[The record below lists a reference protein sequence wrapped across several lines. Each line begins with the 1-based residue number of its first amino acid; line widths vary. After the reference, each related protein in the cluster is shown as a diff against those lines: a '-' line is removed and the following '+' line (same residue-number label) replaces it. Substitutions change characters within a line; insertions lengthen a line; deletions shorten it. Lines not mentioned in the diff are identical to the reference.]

1 MKSKAVTLLLITGL
15 TVSLAGCRGA
25 ESTNGTDGNGKGSSE
40 VTQDT
45 SNSAEQDTQPA
56 DENTGSGET
65 PEDGSENGED
75 ISASEGKDTDTA
87 SDIQAGMKDSDELRA
102 LCITGSNNYLSE
114 WLEAE
119 QKTLYNIQYQKIY
132 LEQEEV
138 SGQIQDAEDAAQ
150 KQDANE
156 PDQKEMSALSDVLTS
171 YNEKMSADMKANA
184 EELRRTSQEAL
195 DNGMLDAAYT
205 ITQRY
210 QIVRADESVFSAWS
224 KTDSYTGGA
233 HPFYIYDGITLDVA
247 TGKELSLSDVVTD
260 TAAMAKQLA
269 AQLAESYDDNAFSDL
284 ALTLQSMLKSNTLEW
299 TLGNEG
305 LEFCFAPGNLAPYA
319 VGVVST
325 IIPYDKMPE
334 LFNEKYIATCNAYT
348 RAILLGN
355 AEKIDINGDGEP
367 EEILLT
373 RDFGEYGEADGIST
387 GIRVQI
393 DSGAYSFESPAYD
406 YTCYLVHSDTDKWY
420 LYVDGLSDND
430 YHTLQILDLNN
441 GTPEQ
446 IAIMYGTGFYK
457 QYLETDEGYDYLQD
471 FFTNPEEFRLDV
483 RTDLL
488 STILAFRSYRLGPDG
503 NPEAKQEYYYF
514 DTDRKLTSKIDLE
527 LEFPETG
534 KKETVPAGSEFGFY
548 RTDNEN
554 FVDMKLDD
562 GRICRVTVDNSDWP
576 AQINGKEREEVFSGM
591 VFAG

>member
-1 MKSKAVTLLLITGL
+1 MKKKAVAFLLTTGL
-15 TVSLAGCRGA
+15 FVSLVSCRGTERTEEPGVA
-25 ESTNGTDGNGKGSSE
+25 DQKEET
-40 VTQDT
+40 TQDV
-45 SNSAEQDTQPA
+45 SNMTEDAQTNDANADAQEVPAENA
-56 DENTGSGET
+56 
-65 PEDGSENGED
+65 ENGESSAEAENGDTEEKSDPQQGTEAGTED
-75 ISASEGKDTDTA
+75 IEEPHALSIAG
-87 SDIQAGMKDSDELRA
+87 SD
-102 LCITGSNNYLSE
+102 NYLSE
-114 WLEAE
+114 WLEEE
-119 QKTLYNIQYQKIY
+119 QITLYNIQYQKLY
-132 LEQEEV
+132 L
-138 SGQIQDAEDAAQ
+138 GQDEDAAEQ
-150 KQDANE
+150 EGDAASQGKDE
-156 PDQKEMSALSDVLTS
+156 AGQSEASALVGTFDA
-171 YNEKMSADMKANA
+171 YNEKLDADMQSSA
-184 EELRRTSQEAL
+184 EELKRTSQEAL
-195 DNGMLDAAYT
+195 DNGMLEAAYT
-205 ITQRY
+205 ITQQY
-210 QIVRADESVFSAWS
+210 QIVRADDVVFSAWS

-233 HPFYIYDGITLDVA
+233 HPFYIYDGITLDVT

-367 EEILLT
+367 EEILLI

-393 DSGAYSFESPAYD
+393 NSGAYSFESPAYD

-420 LYVDGLSDND
+420 LYIDGLSDND

-488 STILAFRSYRLGPDG
+488 STIPAFRSYRVGSDG

-534 KKETVPAGSEFGFY
+534 KNETVPAGSDFSFY

-591 VFAG
+591 LFAG